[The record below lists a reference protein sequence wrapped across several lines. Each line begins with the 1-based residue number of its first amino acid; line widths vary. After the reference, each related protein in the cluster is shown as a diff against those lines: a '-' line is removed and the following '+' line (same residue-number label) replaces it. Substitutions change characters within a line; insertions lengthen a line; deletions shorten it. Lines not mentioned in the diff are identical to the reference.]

1 MLVKSVPEPTDIANC
16 GSCFGVLVSCMES
29 RGVAP
34 GTAGTAENFFAGI
47 GEKKVLDTRDLVVD
61 IVGTNSRFVGKGDSV
76 GILVGARV
84 GVLVG
89 TASNT
94 GNSLGALLWGTAGT
108 AANEGLFFCSIFFSI
123 SSMESFLCP
132 SLVSLW
138 PARKAF
144 TFAGLIVWLN
154 PLVGCLVG

>member
-1 MLVKSVPEPTDIANC
+1 
-16 GSCFGVLVSCMES
+16 MES

-47 GEKKVLDTRDLVVD
+47 GEKKVLDIKDLVVD

-76 GILVGARV
+76 GIRVGARV

-94 GNSLGALLWGTAGT
+94 GNSLGALL
-108 AANEGLFFCSIFFSI
+108 
-123 SSMESFLCP
+123 
-132 SLVSLW
+132 
-138 PARKAF
+138 
-144 TFAGLIVWLN
+144 
-154 PLVGCLVG
+154 